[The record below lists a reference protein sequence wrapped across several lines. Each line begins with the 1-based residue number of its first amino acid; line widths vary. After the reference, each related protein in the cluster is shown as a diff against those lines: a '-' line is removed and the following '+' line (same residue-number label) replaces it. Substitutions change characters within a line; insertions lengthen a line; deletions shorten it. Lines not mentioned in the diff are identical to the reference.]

1 VASSANFRTGGD
13 LNDFL
18 HGWLNYGAEHHLFP
32 NLSALSYRQAQPLVQ
47 ALCAKHGVPYTQEP
61 VWARLKKTVD
71 VMCGDAS
78 MRPFPLQC
86 EQQRDLMVWADD
98 RADAATNAAA
108 AAAGASA
115 ERVANGQVAISES

>member
-1 VASSANFRTGGD
+1 M
-13 LNDFL
+13 
-18 HGWLNYGAEHHLFP
+18 FP

-98 RADAATNAAA
+98 RADAATDVGA
-108 AAAGASA
+108 AAAGTSA
-115 ERVANGQVAISES
+115 DEVANGHAAISGS